1 MPIRRAVLVL
11 SLTMAGGAALSWSS
25 PSAQEPPR
33 PDSRSVL
40 AAASTYMDQYARDVS
55 AVVAEEDY
63 LQRAGFRQERR
74 LRSDFVVIRDNDF
87 DWIEFRDVFQVDG
100 VPVRDREQRLTNLFL
115 KPREDAVLQARR
127 IAEEGARYNLGVV
140 TRTIN
145 TPLVA
150 LRFLAARN
158 HRRSSF
164 QIDTSKPRH
173 RDGTVAVQFREHGM
187 PRMVMTPD
195 DSPAHGTF
203 WIDPASGRVSATELR
218 LATRGSTVHIRVT
231 FAEDPRL
238 KLWLPSAMDERYQ
251 TDRGSEMTGRARY
264 SNFRQFRVE
273 TRTNIGKQ

>member
-1 MPIRRAVLVL
+1 MTIPVTVLLALAAVVPAL
-11 SLTMAGGAALSWSS
+11 ALSAAETG
-25 PSAQEPPR
+25 PAQR
-33 PDSRSVL
+33 HDTDAVL
-40 AAASTYMDQYARDVS
+40 AAASAYMDQYERDVS

-74 LRSDFVVIRDNDF
+74 LRSDFVVIRDDNF

-150 LRFLAARN
+150 LRFLARRN
-158 HRRSSF
+158 HSRSAF
-164 QIDTSKPRH
+164 QIDPAKPRG
-173 RDGTVAVQFREHGM
+173 RDGTVVFQFREHAM
-187 PRMVMTPD
+187 PRMVRTPD

-203 WIDPASGRVSATELR
+203 RIDPGSGRVTATELR
-218 LATRGSTVHIRVT
+218 LATRGSSVHISVT

-238 KLWLPSAMDERYQ
+238 RLWLPSAMDERYL
-251 TDRGSEMTGRARY
+251 TDRGSEITGRARY
-264 SNFRQFRVE
+264 SNFRQFRVD
-273 TRTNIGKQ
+273 TSTNIGKQQ

>member
-1 MPIRRAVLVL
+1 VTIPVTVLLTLAAV
-11 SLTMAGGAALSWSS
+11 APALALWS
-25 PSAQEPPR
+25 PGTVPAQR
-33 PDSRSVL
+33 HDTDAVL
-40 AAASTYMDQYARDVS
+40 AAASAYMDQYERDVS

-74 LRSDFVVIRDNDF
+74 LRSDFVVIRDDNF

-150 LRFLAARN
+150 LRFLARRN
-158 HRRSSF
+158 HSRSAF
-164 QIDTSKPRH
+164 QIDPSKRPG
-173 RDGTVAVQFREHGM
+173 RDGTVAFQFREHAM
-187 PRMVMTPD
+187 PRMVRTPD

-203 WIDPASGRVSATELR
+203 WIDPGSGRVAATDLR
-218 LATRGSTVHIRVT
+218 LATRGSSVHISVT

-238 KLWLPSAMDERYQ
+238 KLWLPSAMDERYW
-251 TDRGSEMTGRARY
+251 TDRGSEITGRARY
-264 SNFRQFRVE
+264 SNFRQFRVD
-273 TRTNIGKQ
+273 TSTNIGKQP